1 MGNQKEPAK
10 VLISGWLTKKGSA
23 NAFSSG
29 NTWRRRYFMLFA
41 PTSSG
46 HGAVLRYFTSDA
58 TTGTPRGD
66 LAILPGSAVRVLD
79 TEASLV
85 EHGLNGKF
93 LGKRLF
99 AFHSVPARGEREIA
113 RSAFILEAET
123 TATMQSWVTALAEI
137 VS

>member
-1 MGNQKEPAK
+1 M
-10 VLISGWLTKKGSA
+10 LISGWLTKKGSA

-29 NTWRRRYFMLFA
+29 NTWRRRYFMLYA
-41 PTSSG
+41 PTPNG

-66 LAILPGSAVRVLD
+66 LAILPNSAVRVLD

-85 EHGLNGKF
+85 EHGLSGKF

-113 RSAFILEAET
+113 RSAGPHSSHYHTSSPHFLSRISA
-123 TATMQSWVTALAEI
+123 AADVWAL
-137 VS
+137 